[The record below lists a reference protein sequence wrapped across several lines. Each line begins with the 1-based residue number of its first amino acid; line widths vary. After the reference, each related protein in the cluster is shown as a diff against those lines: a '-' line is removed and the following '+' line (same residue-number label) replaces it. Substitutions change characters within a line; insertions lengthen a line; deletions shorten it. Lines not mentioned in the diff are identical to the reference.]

1 MLCPKC
7 RKNEMT
13 VYNGSL
19 GYESLVC
26 YYCNLDVKSEEMITC
41 CNIYEGEMRSKL
53 REAKDKLHRRNMQIK
68 ELKNKVNTPL
78 KSNIRIEKI
87 TVEREIDGNPD
98 LSYLEQDYSDVKNE
112 KEKQKYLEQDKKRLA
127 EYNNDSWSMLGI
139 TAKAEVSYD
148 IGQGSRRIERFTSGG
163 LWGIE
168 SDSDEKYLIEVEN
181 EQLENLKEHLRQFN
195 VNVTDFESKVNR

>member
-1 MLCPKC
+1 MLTI
-7 RKNEMT
+7 N
-13 VYNGSL
+13 
-19 GYESLVC
+19 
-26 YYCNLDVKSEEMITC
+26 
-41 CNIYEGEMRSKL
+41 SKL
-53 REAKDKLHRRNMQIK
+53 LNSQFAEVREELKTEKSIRIIYNAYDYIEQLEDKLHRRNMQIK